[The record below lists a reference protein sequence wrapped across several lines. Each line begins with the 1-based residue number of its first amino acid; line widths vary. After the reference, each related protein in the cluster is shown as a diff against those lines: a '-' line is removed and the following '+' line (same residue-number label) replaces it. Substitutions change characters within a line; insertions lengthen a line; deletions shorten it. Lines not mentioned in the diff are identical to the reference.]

1 MRGFWLLA
9 PVLLTALAVTSAFT
23 GPASGTPDVRNP
35 LLRPDVVAAVRA
47 WHDDYRAAVLSG
59 HPDRLVATGDA
70 YRRIG
75 HFAGRHEPF
84 DAKAREIYLAALFR
98 ARQQESF
105 DGVLVAGEAFAAL
118 GDREMVQQVMRMA
131 QALAGRDAER
141 QADVRVFAARVAD
154 RAALHG
160 VPRPE

>member
-1 MRGFWLLA
+1 MLLA
-9 PVLLTALAVTSAFT
+9 RRRHRVLLVDRATFPSDTLSTHYVQQPAVARLRDW
-23 GPASGTPDVRNP
+23 G
-35 LLRPDVVAAVRA
+35 LL
-47 WHDDYRAAVLSG
+47 
-59 HPDRLVATGDA
+59 DRLVATGDA

-118 GDREMVQQVMRMA
+118 GDREMVQQVVRMA

-141 QADVRVFAARVAD
+141 QAGVRVFAARVAD